1 MCPVCTGYPS
11 PPFEFSQSIQY
22 KGVIRKVFT
31 TNDLAQIPR
40 FLLGISAA
48 GSPLRLRSG
57 SHPPQLSGG
66 NASFLVAIGT
76 GPRLLGCHKL
86 ARSFASLRISAA
98 GSRFAHARQTP
109 QVVNERRLWLLRA
122 SKSVV
127 SGDVHTSAMAHQI
140 FIFGQRHL
148 GVCDGGHW
156 LDVMENRWSIKNS
169 LHGAGLVRANEWEVL
184 KMKVR
189 PPARAKRSRT
199 VPAVREATLRQAF
212 SKSARSGAPPV
223 VSVDV

>member
-1 MCPVCTGYPS
+1 MPGLYP
-11 PPFEFSQSIQY
+11 PPPPEFSQSIQY
-22 KGVIRKVFT
+22 KGVICKVFKN
-31 TNDLAQIPR
+31 NDLAQIPG
-40 FLLGISAA
+40 FPLGISAA

-189 PPARAKRSRT
+189 PPAA
-199 VPAVREATLRQAF
+199 
-212 SKSARSGAPPV
+212 
-223 VSVDV
+223 